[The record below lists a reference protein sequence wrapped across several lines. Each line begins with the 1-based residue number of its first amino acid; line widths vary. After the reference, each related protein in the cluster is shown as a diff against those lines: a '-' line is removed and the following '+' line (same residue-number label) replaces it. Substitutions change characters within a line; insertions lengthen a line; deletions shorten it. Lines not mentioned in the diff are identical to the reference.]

1 MRVKQYHSLC
11 CLLACLCSSLSK
23 KTVVVEAQERN
34 PFLRTMQT
42 DYTAVTG
49 DQQQQD
55 DDCPGI
61 NTISDFPFIT
71 GGTTFLEEEVD
82 SEMPSL
88 TILAESSMQD
98 ENLLDAP
105 GVWYRFHGK
114 NKVLR
119 ASLSIANKTNQTIA
133 LFQGSTCQLT
143 ECISITNHLTDY
155 NQLNWFAEEG
165 ATYFFKVFGASADQ
179 SGPFVLEME
188 VRRRHW
194 QKV

>member
-1 MRVKQYHSLC
+1 MRVEYRYFY
-11 CLLACLCSSLSK
+11 CLLACLGSILSQK
-23 KTVVVEAQERN
+23 PVVVEAQERN

-42 DYTAVTG
+42 HYTAVTG

-55 DDCPGI
+55 DNCPGI
-61 NTISDFPFIT
+61 HTISGFPYIT

-88 TILAESSMQD
+88 TILAESSRQD

-114 NKVLR
+114 NKVLQ
-119 ASLSIANKTNQTIA
+119 AFLSIANKTNQKIA
-133 LFQGSTCQLT
+133 LFQGSTCQPT
-143 ECISITNHLTDY
+143 ECISITNHHTDY

-179 SGPFVLEME
+179 SGPFVLEMQ

-194 QKV
+194 QKI